1 MSSKVIIKKDN
12 RIFEAYVASTF
23 PNVVDVSFYE
33 VIRPSWKI
41 FRTKFFPFYSTNF
54 YLSRFESVEEGIK
67 FSLNKALAKEKVAN
81 EKMTKWQTFE
91 KSLDKTIEM

>member
-12 RIFEAYVASTF
+12 RIFEAYVSSVF

-54 YLSRFESVEEGIK
+54 YFSEFEVIEEGIK
-67 FSLNKALAKEKVAN
+67 FSLNKALEKEAEEKA
-81 EKMTKWQTFE
+81 KMTKWQTFE